1 MEGLCRMKIVRLSNP
16 MESGMIILAKIVL
29 IIYVRGSHVSIIFY
43 LFFHPV
49 LILSVHVKNDK
60 KVEAAT
66 GGVL

>member
-29 IIYVRGSHVSIIFY
+29 IIYARRNHVRIIFY
-43 LFFHPV
+43 LFFHPA
-49 LILSVHVKNDK
+49 LILNVHVKNDK
-60 KVEAAT
+60 KVETAT